1 MALLPS
7 ILLVAV
13 AGYSSAIE
21 TVSTSSDACDAA
33 KPGCMMA
40 SGPAMLQVQ
49 NVEATGFEE
58 EETTGFEEEMPE
70 EVAEQIYLAEQ
81 EEKVVAFLEVE
92 GRDESQY
99 DDSSLPEI
107 CSSPSA
113 FNGTAPFGSGKCS
126 FSKQLKRSDC
136 PRSSGCYWSGRDK
149 ACFCH
154 REQSC
159 QQLGGTWFQPTCAT
173 VSAVW
178 ERAALDK
185 ANDAGSCDSI
195 LTNGTNPY
203 HTGGGSAMGRPGRPQ
218 PLSTAVDMVARPCCT
233 NFPATFCDPDAKL
246 MKPCVTDEDFDGS
259 KVLSGW
265 CRMPKETPKP
275 DQCRKAGCRAWQRG
289 SRYGCYCQG
298 ETACLQVGGS
308 YNKHTCADNSQHW
321 YVQSKAMQQAKDAG
335 TCDNVKLSWGSDLEK
350 FVKSEATRCCRSFPK
365 TMCNPEGK
373 VPTFFLAAGGESCTQ
388 FCTKQGKQCD
398 PKALKEAASSPRE
411 CRRIIRSLGKRA
423 SRGGRYRDDNSG
435 CTYHPGGPG
444 LYQVM
449 RRNGDP
455 ECDAKNA
462 DRSRQRICSCE

>member
-1 MALLPS
+1 
-7 ILLVAV
+7 
-13 AGYSSAIE
+13 
-21 TVSTSSDACDAA
+21 
-33 KPGCMMA
+33 
-40 SGPAMLQVQ
+40 
-49 NVEATGFEE
+49 
-58 EETTGFEEEMPE
+58 
-70 EVAEQIYLAEQ
+70 
-81 EEKVVAFLEVE
+81 
-92 GRDESQY
+92 
-99 DDSSLPEI
+99 
-107 CSSPSA
+107 
-113 FNGTAPFGSGKCS
+113 
-126 FSKQLKRSDC
+126 
-136 PRSSGCYWSGRDK
+136 
-149 ACFCH
+149 
-154 REQSC
+154 
-159 QQLGGTWFQPTCAT
+159 
-173 VSAVW
+173 
-178 ERAALDK
+178 
-185 ANDAGSCDSI
+185 
-195 LTNGTNPY
+195 
-203 HTGGGSAMGRPGRPQ
+203 MGRPGRPQ

-398 PKALKEAASSPRE
+398 PKALKEAASSPWE